1 MGEGSHGLELGTADQ
16 NCKAALAR
24 LSYEFWSAIPVELI
38 EMKKFF
44 FFRSSASSNG
54 NNNPSDSRLNNQS
67 TDKAENTFRSP
78 RGSSKTRNQVFASQ
92 TSGTSP
98 CLRRSLSFSSAVF
111 HEDGLGQKNLSRFGD
126 QNGSPCNSSTIS
138 HKRPDHRASRC
149 RALTSERQSRPKCFE
164 TAVVQNA
171 NVVEKPGS
179 SSSSRG
185 YYDYLESSSNC
196 SSNVSNK
203 VVDRYIDGEEE
214 QERSSPK
221 SDPSQRNHIGNGAG
235 KRPPRVQYTAPASPT
250 DCMKEKPRSHSFR
263 ETKGTQ
269 PYFLSRDCVENG
281 YMHESPRRIAKHVIE
296 RLTQSHVLPKTS
308 SKEFGPDVPI
318 TIEDIYGV
326 SLNRCPSL
334 NADEVSQKGCPP
346 DGSDETTN
354 GYHHNEISV
363 FARDNYGVVNSVE
376 AEEDVDTE
384 LLRKSKEAEERFLL
398 LSEELEEEDFLE
410 DSGFSFGEPAL
421 IQKIRNITEERV
433 SMAHEISAVLQAQ
446 IAQRASAREE
456 LRLSRAELDSQ
467 TRRLEKEKK
476 ELQSALEKELDRRS
490 IDWSFK
496 LEKYQTEEHRLRG
509 LISVFPRDNYGV
521 VNSVEAQEDVDAEL
535 LRKLKEAEERFLL
548 LSEELEEE
556 DFLEDSG
563 FSFGEPALIQKIRN
577 ITEERVSMAHEISA
591 VLQAQIA
598 QRASAREELRLSRA
612 ELDSQTRRLEKEKKE
627 LQSALEKELDR
638 RSSDWSFK
646 LEKYQ
651 AEEHRLRGLISVFPR
666 DNFGVVNSV
675 EAQEDVD
682 AELLRKL
689 KEAEE
694 RFLLLSEELEEED
707 FLEDSGFS
715 FGEPALIQKIRNI
728 TKERVSTAHEIS
740 AVLQAQIAQRALAR
754 EELGLSRAE
763 LDSQTRRLEKEK
775 ELQSALEKEL
785 DRRSSDWSFKLEKYQ
800 TEEHRLRGRVREL
813 AEQNVSLQR
822 DFSSLSE
829 RETESRSRF
838 ADSEKQ
844 LKDLTTRVE
853 ETDKE
858 NQNLRQN
865 LFELQEK
872 YRAAGEDQ
880 DCIRRNQQEKEKE
893 CKELHRSIARLIRTC
908 SEQEKTIDGL
918 QKGLSEEVERKAS
931 QENFDKQLGKL
942 QMEQIRLTGV
952 EQALR
957 KEVESHRLE
966 VDSLRHENIN
976 LLHRLKAGRK
986 DGGFLAFKLDQ
997 ELLNRVCCMQNQ
1009 ALPLLNESTQ
1019 LCTKLLEYIKVKASQ
1034 NQETK
1039 QGIEYMKNGL
1049 DGQLV
1054 VESDMKVHSFKRGT
1068 ESLTRSLQTI
1078 SVVLNEKSKLVVESH
1093 SHCLGDGS
1101 GHLVDQSSED
1111 IVRSELKAETLLTSL
1126 LREKLY
1132 SKEVEV
1138 EQLQAELAA
1147 GVRGNDMLRCEVQNA
1162 MDNLSCMIHKMKD
1175 LELQMIKKDENV
1187 HRLQS
1192 ELQECTKELAILKGI
1207 LPKVSEERDLMWE
1220 EVKQYSERNML
1231 LNSEVN
1237 VLKKKIE
1244 VLDEDVLLKEG
1255 QISILKD
1262 TLAKPFDLLG
1272 SPDSMQEFRW

>member
-1 MGEGSHGLELGTADQ
+1 
-16 NCKAALAR
+16 
-24 LSYEFWSAIPVELI
+24 
-38 EMKKFF
+38 MKKFF

-78 RGSSKTRNQVFASQ
+78 RGSSKTRKQVFASQ

-138 HKRPDHRASRC
+138 HKRSDRRSSRC
-149 RALTSERQSRPKCFE
+149 RALTPERQSRPKCFE

-203 VVDRYIDGEEE
+203 VVDRYIDGEQE

-269 PYFLSRDCVENG
+269 PYFSSRDCVENG
-281 YMHESPRRIAKHVIE
+281 YRHESPRRIAKHVIE
-296 RLTQSHVLPKTS
+296 RLSQSHVLPKTS
-308 SKEFGPDVPI
+308 SKEFDPDVPI

-334 NADEVSQKGCPP
+334 NADEVSQKGCPL

-363 FARDNYGVVNSVE
+363 FPRDNYGVVNSVE
-376 AEEDVDTE
+376 AEEDVDAE

-456 LRLSRAELDSQ
+456 LRLL
-467 TRRLEKEKK
+467 
-476 ELQSALEKELDRRS
+476 
-490 IDWSFK
+490 
-496 LEKYQTEEHRLRG
+496 
-509 LISVFPRDNYGV
+509 
-521 VNSVEAQEDVDAEL
+521 
-535 LRKLKEAEERFLL
+535 
-548 LSEELEEE
+548 
-556 DFLEDSG
+556 
-563 FSFGEPALIQKIRN
+563 
-577 ITEERVSMAHEISA
+577 
-591 VLQAQIA
+591 
-598 QRASAREELRLSRA
+598 RA

-651 AEEHRLRGLISVFPR
+651 AEEHRLRG
-666 DNFGVVNSV
+666 
-675 EAQEDVD
+675 
-682 AELLRKL
+682 
-689 KEAEE
+689 
-694 RFLLLSEELEEED
+694 
-707 FLEDSGFS
+707 
-715 FGEPALIQKIRNI
+715 
-728 TKERVSTAHEIS
+728 RVT
-740 AVLQAQIAQRALAR
+740 
-754 EELGLSRAE
+754 
-763 LDSQTRRLEKEK
+763 
-775 ELQSALEKEL
+775 
-785 DRRSSDWSFKLEKYQ
+785 
-800 TEEHRLRGRVREL
+800 EL

-880 DCIRRNQQEKEKE
+880 DCIKRNRQEKEKE

-1039 QGIEYMKNGL
+1039 QGIESMKNGL
-1049 DGQLV
+1049 DGQLL
-1054 VESDMKVHSFKRGT
+1054 VESDMKVQSFKRGT

-1093 SHCLGDGS
+1093 SHCLGDDGS

-1187 HRLQS
+1187 HQLQS

>member
-1 MGEGSHGLELGTADQ
+1 
-16 NCKAALAR
+16 
-24 LSYEFWSAIPVELI
+24 
-38 EMKKFF
+38 MKKFF
-44 FFRSSASSNG
+44 FRFSASSNG

-138 HKRPDHRASRC
+138 HKRSDRRSSRC
-149 RALTSERQSRPKCFE
+149 RALTPERQSRPKCFE

-171 NVVEKPGS
+171 NMVEKPGS

-269 PYFLSRDCVENG
+269 PYFWSRDCVENG
-281 YMHESPRRIAKHVIE
+281 YGHESPRRIAKHVIE
-296 RLTQSHVLPKTS
+296 RLSQSHVLPKTS
-308 SKEFGPDVPI
+308 SKEFGPDAPI

-354 GYHHNEISV
+354 GYHHNKISV
-363 FARDNYGVVNSVE
+363 FPRDNYGVVNSVE
-376 AEEDVDTE
+376 AEEDVDAE

-410 DSGFSFGEPAL
+410 DSGLSFGEPAL
-421 IQKIRNITEERV
+421 IQKIRNITEEKV

-535 LRKLKEAEERFLL
+535 LRKSKEAEERFLL

-651 AEEHRLRGLISVFPR
+651 AEEHRLRG
-666 DNFGVVNSV
+666 
-675 EAQEDVD
+675 
-682 AELLRKL
+682 
-689 KEAEE
+689 
-694 RFLLLSEELEEED
+694 
-707 FLEDSGFS
+707 
-715 FGEPALIQKIRNI
+715 
-728 TKERVSTAHEIS
+728 
-740 AVLQAQIAQRALAR
+740 
-754 EELGLSRAE
+754 
-763 LDSQTRRLEKEK
+763 
-775 ELQSALEKEL
+775 
-785 DRRSSDWSFKLEKYQ
+785 
-800 TEEHRLRGRVREL
+800 RVREL

-844 LKDLTTRVE
+844 LKDLTTRAE

-880 DCIRRNQQEKEKE
+880 DCIKRNWQEKEKE

-1054 VESDMKVHSFKRGT
+1054 VESDMKVQSFKRGT

-1111 IVRSELKAETLLTSL
+1111 ILRSELKAETLLTSL

-1175 LELQMIKKDENV
+1175 LELQLIKKDENV

>member
-1 MGEGSHGLELGTADQ
+1 
-16 NCKAALAR
+16 
-24 LSYEFWSAIPVELI
+24 
-38 EMKKFF
+38 MKKFF

-384 LLRKSKEAEERFLL
+384 LLRKS
-398 LSEELEEEDFLE
+398 
-410 DSGFSFGEPAL
+410 
-421 IQKIRNITEERV
+421 
-433 SMAHEISAVLQAQ
+433 
-446 IAQRASAREE
+446 
-456 LRLSRAELDSQ
+456 
-467 TRRLEKEKK
+467 
-476 ELQSALEKELDRRS
+476 
-490 IDWSFK
+490 
-496 LEKYQTEEHRLRG
+496 
-509 LISVFPRDNYGV
+509 
-521 VNSVEAQEDVDAEL
+521 
-535 LRKLKEAEERFLL
+535 KEAEERFLL